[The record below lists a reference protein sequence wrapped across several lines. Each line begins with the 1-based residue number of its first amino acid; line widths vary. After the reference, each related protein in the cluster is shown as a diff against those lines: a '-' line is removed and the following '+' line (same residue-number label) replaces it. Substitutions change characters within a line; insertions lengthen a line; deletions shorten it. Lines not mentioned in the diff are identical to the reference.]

1 VERFFLMLGSEAL
14 SLFWVEPSRTWI
26 VVFGGM
32 KLFGVTWALLC
43 VVMGVD
49 LTRECFKPNRAK
61 KDQPDDDIMPK

>member
-1 VERFFLMLGSEAL
+1 
-14 SLFWVEPSRTWI
+14 
-26 VVFGGM
+26 M